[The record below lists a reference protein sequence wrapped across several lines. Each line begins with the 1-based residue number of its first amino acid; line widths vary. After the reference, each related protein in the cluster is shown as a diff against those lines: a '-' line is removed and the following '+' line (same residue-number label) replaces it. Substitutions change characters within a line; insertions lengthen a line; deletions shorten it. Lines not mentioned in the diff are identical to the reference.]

1 MGRNERGGG
10 GWVEEMC
17 LRSGRGSLSTT
28 DAMCCVMKT
37 LLQLMLAFVS
47 GTGRATWCHLVAVNH
62 TKLAVAES
70 NRFGVAARVAAYGNR
85 RAGK

>member
-1 MGRNERGGG
+1 M
-10 GWVEEMC
+10 EEMC

-47 GTGRATWCHLVAVNH
+47 GTAGRATWCHLVAVNH